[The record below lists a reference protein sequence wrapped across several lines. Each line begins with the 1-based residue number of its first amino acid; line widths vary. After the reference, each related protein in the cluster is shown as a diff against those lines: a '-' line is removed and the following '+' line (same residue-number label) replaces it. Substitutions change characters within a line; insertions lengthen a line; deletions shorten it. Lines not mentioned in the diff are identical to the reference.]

1 MTVKVDEDCD
11 SIGHWIW
18 QHGEKSVCRGQ
29 GGNKRPI
36 GKKMGGGE
44 VETVSIVNS

>member
-1 MTVKVDEDCD
+1 MKTVTQLDT
-11 SIGHWIW
+11 GF
-18 QHGEKSVCRGQ
+18 GNMEKRVFVGGQ

-36 GKKMGGGE
+36 GNKMGGGE